1 MEHGCCTCAD
11 SGDISIVTNKWVL
24 QNRIGP
30 YLSVAMSALVRD
42 ASLQQGL
49 SEEQCRMHSGGKK
62 RAGEYFDPEYNKCGT
77 T

>member
-30 YLSVAMSALVRD
+30 YLSVAMSALVSD

-49 SEEQCRMHSGGKK
+49 SEEQRRMHFGGKK
-62 RAGEYFDPEYNKCGT
+62 KSRRIF
-77 T
+77 